1 MRILSITAQ
10 KPHSTGSGVYLTE
23 LVKNWNAAGHEQ
35 AVLAGVYEEDM
46 VQFPEEVAFYPVQY
60 LSETL
65 PFAIAGMSDEMPYE
79 STRYQDFTEEML
91 KAYQNAFGRA
101 IEKAVEQFNPDLI
114 VCHHLYL
121 LTALVREWYPK
132 RTVIGICHGS
142 DLRQICKNPLQRE
155 YIQKWIPQLNGIV
168 ALHEEQKQEIV
179 RIFDCREEF
188 VHTVGVGYNQ
198 TIFCRK
204 KTEKRDNK
212 QLAFAGKVTEKKG
225 IFSLLRALEM
235 LDFASD
241 ELVIKI
247 AGGHGSETE
256 YEAICK
262 LAETCKFSVTFL
274 GVLQQE
280 ALAEVFRQ
288 SDVFV
293 LPSFFE
299 GLPLVTME
307 AMACGCKV
315 VCSEIPGMEEWL
327 CEHVPGQQVEFI
339 PLPKMSCVDEPK
351 EEELP
356 MFEKR
361 LAEALQKKLEQ
372 REEEHPDLSG
382 VSWEGISRRVLEI
395 VNGKEGKI
403 CL

>member
-23 LVKNWNAAGHEQ
+23 LVKNWDAAGHKQ
-35 AVLAGVYEEDM
+35 AVLAGIYEEDI
-46 VQFPEEVAFYPVQY
+46 VQFPEGVLFYPVRY
-60 LSETL
+60 LSEKL

-91 KAYQNAFGRA
+91 QAYQSVFQRA
-101 IEKAVEQFNPDLI
+101 IEQAVEEFCPDLI

-121 LTALVREWYPK
+121 LTAFVREWYPRIK
-132 RTVIGICHGS
+132 VLGICHGS

-155 YIQKWIPQLNGIV
+155 SIQKWIPKLDGIV
-168 ALHEEQKQEIV
+168 ALHDEQKQEII
-179 RIFDCREEF
+179 RIFDCSEIL

-198 TIFCRK
+198 TIFYRK
-204 KTEKRDNK
+204 KTEEKSYK
-212 QLAFAGKVTEKKG
+212 QLVFAGKVTEKKG
-225 IFSLLRALEM
+225 IFSLLRALER
-235 LDFASD
+235 LEFEPE
-241 ELVIKI
+241 ELVVKI
-247 AGGHGSETE
+247 AGGYGSEAE
-256 YEAICK
+256 YKEICK
-262 LAETCKFSVTFL
+262 LAEASRYPVTFL

-315 VCSEIPGMEEWL
+315 VCSEIPGMKEWL
-327 CEHVPGQQVEFI
+327 YEHVPGYQMEFV

-356 MFEKR
+356 VFEKR
-361 LAEALQKKLEQ
+361 LAKALQKKLEQ
-372 REEEHPDLSG
+372 REEEYPDLNG
-382 VSWEGISRRVLEI
+382 VSWEGISRSILKI
-395 VNGKEGKI
+395 INGKEGKT